1 MSPLDRGVIVASSA
15 HELGGAEV
23 YMIALLDALAK
34 RFPIEVLLSDRAP
47 KDLFQRV
54 TETGATVTTVRG
66 LARRP
71 SAGAVLRIVRILRRR
86 RPALIHLNLSDQGDG
101 IAAISAATIARVPIS
116 ATLNLVLPHR
126 RPVLE
131 QLSRRCLRLVRLAIA
146 PSDWV
151 GSYLESQGASVRVV
165 RHGVRAAEP
174 RSDSRLELGA
184 ADDAVVVGGVGRL
197 HDQKGWDVLCRAAE
211 QVREREPSANFVVV
225 GDGPERERLTAARKW
240 LDRPIHR
247 LS

>member
-126 RPVLE
+126 RRVLE
-131 QLSRRCLRLVRLAIA
+131 QLSGGACGWLVSRSLRRI
-146 PSDWV
+146 
-151 GSYLESQGASVRVV
+151 GSVHTWS
-165 RHGVRAAEP
+165 HKEP
-174 RSDSRLELGA
+174 RACRPARCPRRGA
-184 ADDAVVVGGVGRL
+184 AA
-197 HDQKGWDVLCRAAE
+197 
-211 QVREREPSANFVVV
+211 
-225 GDGPERERLTAARKW
+225 
-240 LDRPIHR
+240 
-247 LS
+247 